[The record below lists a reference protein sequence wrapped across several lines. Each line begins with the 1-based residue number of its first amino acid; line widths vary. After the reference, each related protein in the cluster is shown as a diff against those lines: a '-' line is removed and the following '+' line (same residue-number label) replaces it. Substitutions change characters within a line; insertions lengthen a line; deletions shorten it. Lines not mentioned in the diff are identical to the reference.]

1 MSGGYS
7 RLAFSSMTDI
17 LSVCGEGSQGTGL
30 PVNPMAITQD
40 FVVRGTRRREITED
54 EKRHDIN
61 VRGER

>member
-1 MSGGYS
+1 
-7 RLAFSSMTDI
+7 MTDI
-17 LSVCGEGSQGTGL
+17 LSVCGEGSQGTGQ

-54 EKRHDIN
+54 KKRHDIN